1 LIQGR
6 KPRPCYGALNNKVKV
21 PKRRGGVGDFTKPL
35 EGEEEAAAERIGGE
49 ARSVNLLRRA
59 SLGAAV

>member
-1 LIQGR
+1 M
-6 KPRPCYGALNNKVKV
+6 KALKQ
-21 PKRRGGVGDFTKPL
+21 RGEVVDFTEPL

-49 ARSVNLLRRA
+49 ARSVYLLRRA